1 MAKYLKK
8 MNPRMASSQAQVQE
22 TVSQII
28 ESIRTEGDAAVRR
41 YSQKFDNWAPTSFKV
56 TEEQIVAAT
65 KAVSDIDRQ
74 TLNFAQDQIRRF
86 AQKQFDVI
94 QDFEME
100 TFPGVTLGQKTV
112 PIQSSGSYIPGGSYP
127 ITASAN
133 MSIIPAVVAG
143 VKRVV
148 SATPPFKSALP
159 NRTIYAM
166 ASAGAHEIYCVGGV
180 QAVVAMAVGTETIK
194 PVDIIAGPGNKYV
207 AEAKRQ
213 LFGEVGIDLFA
224 GPSEV
229 LIIADHTADPIIVAA
244 DILAQCEHGVESEAV
259 LITLS
264 EDLGLKVMVEIE
276 KQLLELETRE
286 VAAICW
292 KNRGEIV
299 VAENHNEALE
309 LGDFYASEHVEI
321 QTENVEWYLE
331 NLTNYGSLFLGSC
344 TTVALGDKGIGT
356 NHILPTM
363 KAARYTGGVAV
374 GKFLKTLTYQTL
386 DPKGLKYVG
395 PYCSISCGMEG
406 MMAHKKSIDMRLQK
420 YGLPIPEVTR
430 LV

>member
-1 MAKYLKK
+1 
-8 MNPRMASSQAQVQE
+8 
-22 TVSQII
+22 
-28 ESIRTEGDAAVRR
+28 
-41 YSQKFDNWAPTSFKV
+41 
-56 TEEQIVAAT
+56 
-65 KAVSDIDRQ
+65 
-74 TLNFAQDQIRRF
+74 
-86 AQKQFDVI
+86 
-94 QDFEME
+94 
-100 TFPGVTLGQKTV
+100 
-112 PIQSSGSYIPGGSYP
+112 
-127 ITASAN
+127 
-133 MSIIPAVVAG
+133 
-143 VKRVV
+143 
-148 SATPPFKSALP
+148 
-159 NRTIYAM
+159 
-166 ASAGAHEIYCVGGV
+166 
-180 QAVVAMAVGTETIK
+180 MAVGTETIK

-229 LIIADHTADPIIVAA
+229 LIIADHTADPAIVAA

-286 VAAICW
+286 VAGICW

-299 VAENHNEALE
+299 VADSHDEALE

-321 QTENVEWYLE
+321 QTENVDWYLK
-331 NLTNYGSLFLGSC
+331 NLTNYGSLFLGAC

-363 KAARYTGGVAV
+363 KAGRYTGGVAV

-386 DPKGLKYVG
+386 EPKGLKYVG

-406 MMAHKKSIDMRLQK
+406 MMGHKKSIDMRLKK
-420 YGLPIPEVTR
+420 YDLPIPDYNR

>member
-1 MAKYLKK
+1 MAKFLKQ
-8 MNPRMASSQAQVQE
+8 MTPRKSESQAEVQDI
-22 TVSQII
+22 VGKII
-28 ESIRTEGDAAVRR
+28 ESVRSEGDEAVRR
-41 YSQKFDNWAPTSFKV
+41 YSQKFDNWAPASFKV
-56 TEEQIVAAT
+56 TEEQIAEAT

-74 TLNFAQDQIRRF
+74 TISFAQDQIRRF
-86 AQKQFDVI
+86 AQAQFDVI
-94 QDFEME
+94 KDFEME
-100 TFPGVTLGQKTV
+100 MFPGVVLGQKTV
-112 PIQSSGSYIPGGSYP
+112 PIDCSGSYVPGGSYP

-148 SATPPFKSALP
+148 AVTPPYKSALP
-159 NRTIYAM
+159 ERTIHAM
-166 ASAGAHEIYCVGGV
+166 STAGAHEIYCVGGV
-180 QAVVAMAVGTETIK
+180 QAVVAMGVGTETIK
-194 PVDIIAGPGNKYV
+194 PVDIIVGPGNKYV

-229 LIIADHTADPIIVAA
+229 LIIADHTADPVIVAA
-244 DILAQCEHGVESEAV
+244 DILAQCEHGTESEAI

-264 EDLGLKVMVEIE
+264 EKLGLEVMAEID
-276 KQLLELETRE
+276 KQLPLLETRE

-299 VAENHNEALE
+299 VAGSHEEALE
-309 LGDFYASEHVEI
+309 LGNAYANEHVEI
-321 QTENVEWYLE
+321 QTENYEWYLA
-331 NLTNYGSLFLGSC
+331 NMTSYGSLFLGDC

-363 KAARYTGGVAV
+363 KAGRYTGGLAV
-374 GKFLKTLTYQTL
+374 GKFLKTLTYQHAE
-386 DPKGLKYVG
+386 PKGLKYVA

-406 MMAHKKSIDMRLQK
+406 MMAHKKSIDLRLEK
-420 YGLPIPEVTR
+420 YGLPIPDYKR